1 MQQEDKLV
9 IVGTQ
14 AKIEKFDEFKSSY
27 FKDQYQQAFQAVQ
40 DIIDQNTIGS
50 REKSYAKKQ
59 NIIPFIGKRGSGK
72 TSAMISFTGYLNE
85 YTEIKRRPYEF
96 QKNGEK
102 ANVEFLCL
110 DSIDGSLLEEGEDI
124 FKLILAQ
131 MYGEFF
137 KNDKLRQRSSSWEKG
152 YDYEKSELQQA
163 FDKVYRSACELEKN
177 GKENDDIG
185 ESSILNLKNLANSL
199 QLAHDFEKLVER
211 YLVFLNYTKNE
222 NTYSMKFHEQNQ
234 SFLVITV
241 DDLDLNL
248 DQGYEML
255 EKLHRYTMVS
265 NVIVML
271 SVDYS
276 QIEILCEKQFYGMI
290 PKFDSELQRRRNYV
304 RKLSKDFLDKVF
316 PGNYRIY
323 MPMFHNTKDILCV
336 MNTAK
341 FGITMFH
348 NTKDIQVIDSNGN
361 AENPKTF
368 LFKRLYQ
375 KLGLRLDIEGTKK
388 HFYEQESLRT
398 FVGFYLMLESME
410 DITEKD
416 ETKQVFHHNYKVLM
430 ADTLNRMADER
441 LDSDYMQLFAKLT
454 ENDFLHA
461 ARNLFTEIVRIA
473 QGNTAQNGRNGADFQ
488 SQEQRM
494 ITSLGKGIAEVGYSY
509 GEILRII
516 YCWGRINNESKAFVR
531 CFLAYAT
538 LELTKEFYEFDINN
552 AKKKQY
558 FADIMNGAVV
568 GSWADKIMPKT
579 FISSTTYSVGMLQNV
594 DMELVFQFDLPAEA
608 KVDCTKGYLV
618 IENKSDPM
626 YKKIR
631 AYVKTMIVFSMFFE
645 QPSYKAKESERWKF
659 VRASKSENKEKID
672 NLKEKTENINIIGAK
687 GYANFNI
694 FSFVSNAFLYEEN
707 VKPMVKSICDILFG
721 EDETNNET
729 KNSIIQ
735 EIDKEFNDWITLS
748 KGFAIPI
755 YDMDVTY
762 NIVKRLRQRD
772 RVKQSVNIND
782 IWNEIVDI
790 YQFIYNKLEKNDQEY
805 ANYSSYAERMEYVK
819 IFIECPY
826 IKWILSDAKQN
837 GGEKTRNLVPD
848 INEMFKKTVVN
859 LVHNSTG
866 IKIASEAD
874 ANVYWGIDD

>member
-1 MQQEDKLV
+1 MQIVGRNVMQQEDKLV

-14 AKIEKFDEFKSSY
+14 AKIEKFDEFESSY

-50 REKSYAKKQ
+50 IEKSYIKKQ
-59 NIIPFIGKRGSGK
+59 NIIPFIGRRGSGK
-72 TSAMISFTGYLNE
+72 TSAMMSFTGYLSE
-85 YTEIKRRPYEF
+85 YTEIKRKPYEF

-110 DSIDGSLLEEGEDI
+110 ESIDGSLLEEGEDI

-137 KNDKLRQRSSSWEKG
+137 KNDKLRQRSGSWEKS

-163 FDKVYRSACELEKN
+163 FDRVYRSACELEKN
-177 GKENDDIG
+177 GREIDDIG

-199 QLAHDFEKLVER
+199 QLAHDFERLVER

-222 NTYSMKFHEQNQ
+222 NAYSMKSHEQNQ

-323 MPMFHNTKDILCV
+323 MPMFHNTKDI
-336 MNTAK
+336 
-341 FGITMFH
+341 
-348 NTKDIQVIDSNGN
+348 QVIDSNGKS
-361 AENPKTF
+361 ENPKTF

-398 FVGFYLMLESME
+398 FVSFYLMLESME
-410 DITEKD
+410 NITEKD

-430 ADTLNRMADER
+430 ADTLNRMANER

-473 QGNTAQNGRNGADFQ
+473 QGNTAQNGKNGADFQ

-538 LELTKEFYEFDINN
+538 LELTKEFYEFEVGNV
-552 AKKKQY
+552 KKKRY

-579 FISSTTYSVGMLQNV
+579 FISSTPYSIGMLQNV
-594 DMELVFQFDLPAEA
+594 DMESVFQFDLPAEM
-608 KVDCTKGYLV
+608 KVDCTKGYLI
-618 IENKSDPM
+618 IENKNDPM
-626 YKKIR
+626 YKKIK

-645 QPSYKAKESERWKF
+645 QPSYKVKESERWKF
-659 VRASKSENKEKID
+659 VRASKMKNEDKLDELDGLDELDEKEKS
-672 NLKEKTENINIIGAK
+672 EKVNIISAE
-687 GYANFNI
+687 GYVNFNI

-707 VKPMVKSICDILFG
+707 VKPMVKSVCDILLG
-721 EDETNNET
+721 EDETNKKI
-729 KNSIIQ
+729 KNGIIQ
-735 EIDKEFNDWITLS
+735 EIDKEFNDWIAMS
-748 KGFAIPI
+748 KGFALPI

-762 NIVKRLRQRD
+762 NVVKRLRQRD
-772 RVKQSVNIND
+772 RVKQSFNIND
-782 IWNEIVDI
+782 IWNEIVNI
-790 YQFIYNKLEKNDQEY
+790 YEFIYDKLEKNDQEY
-805 ANYSSYAERMEYVK
+805 ASYSSHIDKIEYAKLY
-819 IFIECPY
+819 IECPY
-826 IKWILSDAKQN
+826 VKWILNDAKQR

-848 INEMFKKTVVN
+848 IDGMFKKLVVN
-859 LVHNSTG
+859 SLHNSTG
-866 IKIASEAD
+866 IIIASEAD
-874 ANVYWGIDD
+874 ANVNWGIDD

>member
-1 MQQEDKLV
+1 
-9 IVGTQ
+9 
-14 AKIEKFDEFKSSY
+14 
-27 FKDQYQQAFQAVQ
+27 
-40 DIIDQNTIGS
+40 
-50 REKSYAKKQ
+50 
-59 NIIPFIGKRGSGK
+59 
-72 TSAMISFTGYLNE
+72 MI
-85 YTEIKRRPYEF
+85 
-96 QKNGEK
+96 
-102 ANVEFLCL
+102 
-110 DSIDGSLLEEGEDI
+110 
-124 FKLILAQ
+124 
-131 MYGEFF
+131 
-137 KNDKLRQRSSSWEKG
+137 
-152 YDYEKSELQQA
+152 
-163 FDKVYRSACELEKN
+163 
-177 GKENDDIG
+177 
-185 ESSILNLKNLANSL
+185 
-199 QLAHDFEKLVER
+199 H
-211 YLVFLNYTKNE
+211 
-222 NTYSMKFHEQNQ
+222 
-234 SFLVITV
+234 
-241 DDLDLNL
+241 
-248 DQGYEML
+248 
-255 EKLHRYTMVS
+255 
-265 NVIVML
+265 
-271 SVDYS
+271 
-276 QIEILCEKQFYGMI
+276 
-290 PKFDSELQRRRNYV
+290 KFDSELQRRRNYV

-323 MPMFHNTKDILCV
+323 MP
-336 MNTAK
+336 
-341 FGITMFH
+341 MFH

-552 AKKKQY
+552 AKKRQY

-579 FISSTTYSVGMLQNV
+579 FISSTTYSIGMLQNV

-608 KVDCTKGYLV
+608 KVDCTKGYLI

-672 NLKEKTENINIIGAK
+672 NLEEKTENINIISAK
-687 GYANFNI
+687 GYENFNI

-837 GGEKTRNLVPD
+837 GEEKTRNLVPD

>member
-27 FKDQYQQAFQAVQ
+27 FKDQYQQAFQVVQ
-40 DIIDQNTIGS
+40 DIIDQNTIGL

-72 TSAMISFTGYLNE
+72 TSAMMSFTGYLNE
-85 YTEIKRRPYEF
+85 YTEIKRKPYEF

-110 DSIDGSLLEEGEDI
+110 ESIDGSLLEEGEDI

-137 KNDKLRQRSSSWEKG
+137 KNDKLRQRSSSWEKS

-163 FDKVYRSACELEKN
+163 FDRVYRSACELEKN

-222 NTYSMKFHEQNQ
+222 NTYSVKFHEQNQ

-323 MPMFHNTKDILCV
+323 MP
-336 MNTAK
+336 
-341 FGITMFH
+341 MFH

-454 ENDFLHA
+454 ENDFIHA

-552 AKKKQY
+552 AKKRQY

-579 FISSTTYSVGMLQNV
+579 FISSTTYSIGMLQNV

-608 KVDCTKGYLV
+608 KVDCTKGYLI

-672 NLKEKTENINIIGAK
+672 NLEEKTENINIISAK

-837 GGEKTRNLVPD
+837 GEEKTRNLVPD

>member
-27 FKDQYQQAFQAVQ
+27 FKDQYQQAFQVVQ
-40 DIIDQNTIGS
+40 DIIDQNTIGL

-72 TSAMISFTGYLNE
+72 TSAMMSFTGYLNE
-85 YTEIKRRPYEF
+85 YTEIKRKPYEF

-110 DSIDGSLLEEGEDI
+110 ESIDGSLLEEGEDI

-137 KNDKLRQRSSSWEKG
+137 KNDKLRQRSSSWEKS

-163 FDKVYRSACELEKN
+163 FDRVYRSACELEKN

-222 NTYSMKFHEQNQ
+222 NTYSVKFHEQNQ

-290 PKFDSELQRRRNYV
+290 PKLDSELQRRRNYV

-323 MPMFHNTKDILCV
+323 MP
-336 MNTAK
+336 
-341 FGITMFH
+341 MFH

-552 AKKKQY
+552 AKKRQY

-579 FISSTTYSVGMLQNV
+579 FISSTTYSIGMLQNV

-608 KVDCTKGYLV
+608 KVDCTKGYLI

-672 NLKEKTENINIIGAK
+672 NLEEKTENINIISAK

-837 GGEKTRNLVPD
+837 GEEKTRNLVPD

>member
-323 MPMFHNTKDILCV
+323 MP
-336 MNTAK
+336 
-341 FGITMFH
+341 MFH

-672 NLKEKTENINIIGAK
+672 NLKEKTENINIISAK

>member
-14 AKIEKFDEFKSSY
+14 AKVEKFDEFESSY

-40 DIIDQNTIGS
+40 DIINQNTIGS
-50 REKSYAKKQ
+50 REKSYTKKQ

-72 TSAMISFTGYLNE
+72 TSAMMSFTGYLSE
-85 YTEIKRRPYEF
+85 YTEIKRKPYEF

-110 DSIDGSLLEEGEDI
+110 ESIDGSLLEEGEDI

-137 KNDKLRQRSSSWEKG
+137 KKDKLRQRSGSWEKS

-163 FDKVYRSACELEKN
+163 FDRVYRSACELEKN
-177 GKENDDIG
+177 GKEIDDIG

-199 QLAHDFEKLVER
+199 QLAHDFERLVER

-222 NTYSMKFHEQNQ
+222 NTYGMKSHEQNQ

-276 QIEILCEKQFYGMI
+276 QIEILCENQFYGMI

-323 MPMFHNTKDILCV
+323 MPT
-336 MNTAK
+336 
-341 FGITMFH
+341 FH
-348 NTKDIQVIDSNGN
+348 NTKDIQVIDSDGN
-361 AENPKTF
+361 TENLKTF

-375 KLGLRLDIEGTKK
+375 KIGLRLDVEGTKK

-430 ADTLNRMADER
+430 ADTLNRMANER

-473 QGNTAQNGRNGADFQ
+473 QGSTAQNGKNGTDFQ
-488 SQEQRM
+488 SQEQNV
-494 ITSLGKGIAEVGYSY
+494 IVSLGNVIAEVGYSY

-538 LELTKEFYEFDINN
+538 LELTKEFYEFDVDN
-552 AKKKQY
+552 AKKKRY

-568 GSWADKIMPKT
+568 GSWADKIMPKAA
-579 FISSTTYSVGMLQNV
+579 IASSLRAVGMLHNV
-594 DMELVFQFDLPAEA
+594 NLESVFPLELSAGVQID
-608 KVDCTKGYLV
+608 DTKGY
-618 IENKSDPM
+618 IIIQNETDPVCEQIKR
-626 YKKIR
+626 YI
-631 AYVKTMIVFSMFFE
+631 KTMLVFAMFFE
-645 QPSYKAKESERWKF
+645 QPSYKVKESERWKF
-659 VRASKSENKEKID
+659 VKVN
-672 NLKEKTENINIIGAK
+672 KTENEEKLEEVNKKNEKMSNIGAK

-707 VKPMVKSICDILFG
+707 IKPMVKSMCDILLG
-721 EDETNNET
+721 EDETNQ
-729 KNSIIQ
+729 KIKSSIIQ
-735 EIDKEFNDWITLS
+735 EIDAEFNNWITIS
-748 KGFAIPI
+748 KGFALPI
-755 YDMDVTY
+755 YDMDVIY

-772 RVKQSVNIND
+772 RIKQSVNINA
-782 IWNEIVDI
+782 IWNEIVDS
-790 YQFIYNKLEKNDQEY
+790 YQFVYDKLKKNDQEY
-805 ANYSSYAERMEYVK
+805 AGYSSQIEKVEYAKM
-819 IFIECPY
+819 FIECPY
-826 IKWILSDAKQN
+826 IKWILSDVKRVD
-837 GGEKTRNLVPD
+837 GEETRYLVSD
-848 INEMFKKTVVN
+848 INEMFKK
-859 LVHNSTG
+859 LIANSVQNSEENVG
-866 IKIASEAD
+866 ASEVD
-874 ANVYWGIDD
+874 ANVNWGIDD

>member
-323 MPMFHNTKDILCV
+323 MP
-336 MNTAK
+336 
-341 FGITMFH
+341 MFH

>member
-27 FKDQYQQAFQAVQ
+27 FKDQYQQAFQVVQ
-40 DIIDQNTIGS
+40 DIIDQNTIGL

-72 TSAMISFTGYLNE
+72 TSAMMSFTGYLNE
-85 YTEIKRRPYEF
+85 YTEIKRKPYEF

-110 DSIDGSLLEEGEDI
+110 ESIDGSLLEEGEDI

-137 KNDKLRQRSSSWEKG
+137 KNDKLRQRSSSWEKS

-163 FDKVYRSACELEKN
+163 FDRVYRSACELEKN

-222 NTYSMKFHEQNQ
+222 NTYSVKFHEQNQ

-323 MPMFHNTKDILCV
+323 MP
-336 MNTAK
+336 
-341 FGITMFH
+341 MFH

-552 AKKKQY
+552 AKKRQY

-579 FISSTTYSVGMLQNV
+579 FISSTTYSIGMLQNV

-608 KVDCTKGYLV
+608 KVDCTKGYLI

-672 NLKEKTENINIIGAK
+672 NLEEKTENINIISAK

-837 GGEKTRNLVPD
+837 GEEKTRNLVPD

>member
-27 FKDQYQQAFQAVQ
+27 FKDQYQQAFQVVQ
-40 DIIDQNTIGS
+40 DIIDQNTIGL

-72 TSAMISFTGYLNE
+72 TSAMMSFTGYLNE
-85 YTEIKRRPYEF
+85 YTEIKRKPYEF

-110 DSIDGSLLEEGEDI
+110 ESIDGSLLEEGEDI

-137 KNDKLRQRSSSWEKG
+137 KNDKLRQRSSSWEKS

-163 FDKVYRSACELEKN
+163 FDRVYRSACELEKN

-222 NTYSMKFHEQNQ
+222 NTYSVKFHEQNQ

-323 MPMFHNTKDILCV
+323 MP
-336 MNTAK
+336 
-341 FGITMFH
+341 MFH

-552 AKKKQY
+552 AKKRQY

-579 FISSTTYSVGMLQNV
+579 FISSTTYSIGMLQNV

-608 KVDCTKGYLV
+608 KVDCTKGYLI

-672 NLKEKTENINIIGAK
+672 NLEEKTENINIISAK

-735 EIDKEFNDWITLS
+735 EIDNEFNDWITLS

-837 GGEKTRNLVPD
+837 GEEKTRNLVPD

>member
-27 FKDQYQQAFQAVQ
+27 FKDQYQQAFQVVQ
-40 DIIDQNTIGS
+40 DIIDQNTIGLK
-50 REKSYAKKQ
+50 EKSYAKKQ

-72 TSAMISFTGYLNE
+72 TSAMMSFTGYLNE
-85 YTEIKRRPYEF
+85 YTEIKRKPYEF

-110 DSIDGSLLEEGEDI
+110 ESIDGSLLEEGEDI

-137 KNDKLRQRSSSWEKG
+137 KNDKLRQRSSSWEKS

-163 FDKVYRSACELEKN
+163 FDRVYRSACELEKN

-222 NTYSMKFHEQNQ
+222 NTYSVKFHEQNQ

-323 MPMFHNTKDILCV
+323 MP
-336 MNTAK
+336 
-341 FGITMFH
+341 MFH

-552 AKKKQY
+552 AKKRQY

-579 FISSTTYSVGMLQNV
+579 FISSTTYSIGMLQNV

-608 KVDCTKGYLV
+608 KVDCTKGYLI

-672 NLKEKTENINIIGAK
+672 NLEEKTENINIISAK

-837 GGEKTRNLVPD
+837 GEEKTRNLVPD

>member
-27 FKDQYQQAFQAVQ
+27 FKDQYQQAFQVVQ
-40 DIIDQNTIGS
+40 DIIDQNTIGL

-72 TSAMISFTGYLNE
+72 TSAMMSFTGYLNE
-85 YTEIKRRPYEF
+85 YTEIKRKPYEF

-110 DSIDGSLLEEGEDI
+110 ESIDGSLLEEGEDI

-137 KNDKLRQRSSSWEKG
+137 KNDKLRQRSSSWEKS

-163 FDKVYRSACELEKN
+163 FDRVYRSAYELEKN

-222 NTYSMKFHEQNQ
+222 NTYSVKFHEQNQ

-323 MPMFHNTKDILCV
+323 MPMFHNTKDI
-336 MNTAK
+336 
-341 FGITMFH
+341 
-348 NTKDIQVIDSNGN
+348 QVIDSNGN

-430 ADTLNRMADER
+430 ADTLNGNCKNCARKY
-441 LDSDYMQLFAKLT
+441 ST
-454 ENDFLHA
+454 E
-461 ARNLFTEIVRIA
+461 
-473 QGNTAQNGRNGADFQ
+473 
-488 SQEQRM
+488 
-494 ITSLGKGIAEVGYSY
+494 
-509 GEILRII
+509 
-516 YCWGRINNESKAFVR
+516 W
-531 CFLAYAT
+531 
-538 LELTKEFYEFDINN
+538 
-552 AKKKQY
+552 
-558 FADIMNGAVV
+558 
-568 GSWADKIMPKT
+568 
-579 FISSTTYSVGMLQNV
+579 
-594 DMELVFQFDLPAEA
+594 
-608 KVDCTKGYLV
+608 
-618 IENKSDPM
+618 
-626 YKKIR
+626 
-631 AYVKTMIVFSMFFE
+631 
-645 QPSYKAKESERWKF
+645 
-659 VRASKSENKEKID
+659 
-672 NLKEKTENINIIGAK
+672 
-687 GYANFNI
+687 
-694 FSFVSNAFLYEEN
+694 
-707 VKPMVKSICDILFG
+707 
-721 EDETNNET
+721 
-729 KNSIIQ
+729 
-735 EIDKEFNDWITLS
+735 
-748 KGFAIPI
+748 
-755 YDMDVTY
+755 
-762 NIVKRLRQRD
+762 
-772 RVKQSVNIND
+772 
-782 IWNEIVDI
+782 
-790 YQFIYNKLEKNDQEY
+790 
-805 ANYSSYAERMEYVK
+805 
-819 IFIECPY
+819 
-826 IKWILSDAKQN
+826 
-837 GGEKTRNLVPD
+837 
-848 INEMFKKTVVN
+848 
-859 LVHNSTG
+859 
-866 IKIASEAD
+866 
-874 ANVYWGIDD
+874 

>member
-40 DIIDQNTIGS
+40 DIIDQNTIGL

-72 TSAMISFTGYLNE
+72 TSAMMSFTGYLNE

-110 DSIDGSLLEEGEDI
+110 ESIDGSLLEEGEDI

-323 MPMFHNTKDILCV
+323 MPMFHNTKDI
-336 MNTAK
+336 
-341 FGITMFH
+341 
-348 NTKDIQVIDSNGN
+348 QVIDSNGK

-430 ADTLNRMADER
+430 ADTLNRMANER

-454 ENDFLHA
+454 ESDFLHA

-473 QGNTAQNGRNGADFQ
+473 QGNTAQNGKNGTDFQ
-488 SQEQRM
+488 SQEQNM
-494 ITSLGKGIAEVGYSY
+494 IVSLGNVIAEVGYSY

-538 LELTKEFYEFDINN
+538 LELTKEFYEFDVDN
-552 AKKKQY
+552 AKKKRY

-579 FISSTTYSVGMLQNV
+579 FISSTPYSIGMLQNV
-594 DMELVFQFDLPAEA
+594 DMKSVFQFDLPTEVGGDCA
-608 KVDCTKGYLV
+608 KECLTIG
-618 IENKSDPM
+618 NQNDPM
-626 YKKIR
+626 YKKIK
-631 AYVKTMIVFSMFFE
+631 AYVKTMVVFSMFFE
-645 QPSYKAKESERWKF
+645 QPSYKVKESERWKF
-659 VRASKSENKEKID
+659 VKAIKLKNEEKLDKLDQLDKFEKIK
-672 NLKEKTENINIIGAK
+672 KEETEKEETEKINIISAEGHV
-687 GYANFNI
+687 NFNI

-707 VKPMVKSICDILFG
+707 VKPMVKSVCDILFD
-721 EDETNNET
+721 EDETNKKI

-735 EIDKEFNDWITLS
+735 EIDKEFNDWIAIS
-748 KGFAIPI
+748 KGFALPI

-762 NIVKRLRQRD
+762 NVVKRLRQRD
-772 RVKQSVNIND
+772 RVKQSVNINN
-782 IWNEIVDI
+782 IWHEIVNI
-790 YQFIYNKLEKNDQEY
+790 YQFVYDKLEKNDQEY
-805 ANYSSYAERMEYVK
+805 ASYSSHIEKIEYAKLY
-819 IFIECPY
+819 IECPY
-826 IKWILSDAKQN
+826 IKWILNDARQKDR
-837 GGEKTRNLVPD
+837 EKKENLLPD
-848 INEMFKKTVVN
+848 IDEMFKK
-859 LVHNSTG
+859 LVLNSLHNSTG
-866 IKIASEAD
+866 IIIASETD
-874 ANVYWGIDD
+874 ANVNWGIDD

>member
-14 AKIEKFDEFKSSY
+14 AKIEKFDEFESSY
-27 FKDQYQQAFQAVQ
+27 FKDQYQQAFQVVQ
-40 DIIDQNTIGS
+40 DIIDQNAIGS
-50 REKSYAKKQ
+50 REKSYIKKQ

-72 TSAMISFTGYLNE
+72 TSAMMSFTGYLSE
-85 YTEIKRRPYEF
+85 YTEIKRKPYEF

-110 DSIDGSLLEEGEDI
+110 ESIDGSLLEEGEDI

-137 KNDKLRQRSSSWEKG
+137 KNDELRQRSSSWEKG
-152 YDYEKSELQQA
+152 YDYEKSELQQS

-177 GKENDDIG
+177 GREIDDIG

-222 NTYSMKFHEQNQ
+222 NTYNMKYHEQNQ

-323 MPMFHNTKDILCV
+323 MPT
-336 MNTAK
+336 
-341 FGITMFH
+341 FH

-416 ETKQVFHHNYKVLM
+416 GTKQVFHHNYKVLM
-430 ADTLNRMADER
+430 ADTLNRMANER

-473 QGNTAQNGRNGADFQ
+473 QGNTAQNGKNGAEFQ

-538 LELTKEFYEFDINN
+538 LELTKEFYEFDIDN
-552 AKKKQY
+552 AKKKRY

-579 FISSTTYSVGMLQNV
+579 FISSTSYSIGMLQNV
-594 DMELVFQFDLPAEA
+594 DMESVFQFDLPTEV
-608 KVDCTKGYLV
+608 KVDCTKGYLI
-618 IENKSDPM
+618 IENENDPM
-626 YKKIR
+626 YKKIK

-645 QPSYKAKESERWKF
+645 QPSYKVKEFERWKF
-659 VRASKSENKEKID
+659 VRASKSENEEKID
-672 NLKEKTENINIIGAK
+672 NLDEKTEKINIISAK

-707 VKPMVKSICDILFG
+707 IKPMVKRICDILLG
-721 EDETNNET
+721 EDETNKEI
-729 KNSIIQ
+729 KNNIIQ
-735 EIDKEFNDWITLS
+735 EIDKEFNDWIAIS
-748 KGFAIPI
+748 KGFALPI

-805 ANYSSYAERMEYVK
+805 ASYSSHIEKIEYAKLY
-819 IFIECPY
+819 IECPY
-826 IKWILSDAKQN
+826 IKWILSDAKRVD
-837 GGEKTRNLVPD
+837 EEETKYLVSD
-848 INEMFKKTVVN
+848 INEMFKK
-859 LVHNSTG
+859 LIANSVQNSEENVG
-866 IKIASEAD
+866 ASEAD
-874 ANVYWGIDD
+874 ANVNWGIDD

>member
-27 FKDQYQQAFQAVQ
+27 FKDQYQQAFQVVQ
-40 DIIDQNTIGS
+40 DIIDQNTIGL

-72 TSAMISFTGYLNE
+72 TSAMMSFTGYLNE
-85 YTEIKRRPYEF
+85 YTEIKRKPYEF

-110 DSIDGSLLEEGEDI
+110 ESIDGSLLEEGEDI

-137 KNDKLRQRSSSWEKG
+137 KNDKLRQRSSSWEKS

-163 FDKVYRSACELEKN
+163 FDRVYRSACELEKN

-222 NTYSMKFHEQNQ
+222 NTYSVKFHEQNQ

-323 MPMFHNTKDILCV
+323 MP
-336 MNTAK
+336 
-341 FGITMFH
+341 MFH

-488 SQEQRM
+488 SQEHRM

-552 AKKKQY
+552 AKKRQY

-579 FISSTTYSVGMLQNV
+579 FISSTTYSIGMLQNV

-608 KVDCTKGYLV
+608 KVDCTKGYLI

-672 NLKEKTENINIIGAK
+672 NLEEKTENINIISAK

-837 GGEKTRNLVPD
+837 GEEKTRNLVPD

>member
-1 MQQEDKLV
+1 MQTVGRNIMQREDKLV

-14 AKIEKFDEFKSSY
+14 AKIEKFDEFESSY

-50 REKSYAKKQ
+50 REKSYTKKQ

-72 TSAMISFTGYLNE
+72 TSAMMSFTGYLSE
-85 YTEIKRRPYEF
+85 YTEIKRKPYEF

-110 DSIDGSLLEEGEDI
+110 ESIDGSLLEEGEDI

-177 GKENDDIG
+177 GKEIDDIG

-222 NTYSMKFHEQNQ
+222 NTYSMKCHEQNQ

-323 MPMFHNTKDILCV
+323 MPMFHNTKDI
-336 MNTAK
+336 
-341 FGITMFH
+341 
-348 NTKDIQVIDSNGN
+348 QVIDSNGN

-430 ADTLNRMADER
+430 ADTLNRMANER

-473 QGNTAQNGRNGADFQ
+473 QGNTAQNGKNGADFQ

-579 FISSTTYSVGMLQNV
+579 FISSTPYSIGMLQNV
-594 DMELVFQFDLPAEA
+594 DMESVFQFDLPAEA
-608 KVDCTKGYLV
+608 KVDCTKGYLI
-618 IENKSDPM
+618 IENKNDPM
-626 YKKIR
+626 YKKIK

-659 VRASKSENKEKID
+659 VRASKSENEEKID
-672 NLKEKTENINIIGAK
+672 NIDEKTEKINVISAK

-721 EDETNNET
+721 EDATNKKT

-735 EIDKEFNDWITLS
+735 EIDKEFNDWLALS
-748 KGFAIPI
+748 KGFALPV

-772 RVKQSVNIND
+772 RVKQNVNIND

-805 ANYSSYAERMEYVK
+805 ANYSSYVEKMEYVK
-819 IFIECPY
+819 IFIKCPY
-826 IKWILSDAKQN
+826 IKWILNDAKQK
-837 GGEKTRNLVPD
+837 GGEETRNLAPD
-848 INEMFKKTVVN
+848 INEMFKKLVVN
-859 LVHNSTG
+859 SLHNSTG
-866 IKIASEAD
+866 IIIASEAD